1 MLARDVAGQAPAEP
15 ENSHEISETLV
26 MSAAD
31 DHRLPSS
38 FRLRHVFSQRF
49 CRMKVIFVLTMLAL
63 NAPAD
68 VCRVLIDGAG
78 CGTRQLAIHKIL
90 EKMPGVEEV
99 TILPRGEAPAANQ
112 RYFIVRSKGGSPTRE
127 ELVEALGR
135 RARHYRIL
143 SVTSVAEP

>member
-1 MLARDVAGQAPAEP
+1 MLRVKRPQ
-15 ENSHEISETLV
+15 SRKIHTKYRKLLSCL
-26 MSAAD
+26 
-31 DHRLPSS
+31 RLTTTDSRAS